1 VPTHLSENIVK
12 FYEKLHSIDV
22 KYTSLVF
29 TTVQKYT
36 FLRVTSKVIQKLSDG
51 PALPL
56 FFLLYWYQGN
66 PAPLSFAA
74 YVSFWVIYH
83 ELGVKQ
89 IFHRSRPSTSNGQK
103 GFSFPSSHSF
113 ASGIILIICLL
124 FPMPWQLLLI
134 LLAVINAANRPAV
147 GVHYIA
153 DVIAGL
159 SLGVI
164 VAASWPLILGI
175 AKVALP

>member
-1 VPTHLSENIVK
+1 
-12 FYEKLHSIDV
+12 
-22 KYTSLVF
+22 
-29 TTVQKYT
+29 
-36 FLRVTSKVIQKLSDG
+36 
-51 PALPL
+51 
-56 FFLLYWYQGN
+56 
-66 PAPLSFAA
+66 
-74 YVSFWVIYH
+74 
-83 ELGVKQ
+83 
-89 IFHRSRPSTSNGQK
+89 
-103 GFSFPSSHSF
+103 
-113 ASGIILIICLL
+113 
-124 FPMPWQLLLI
+124 MPWQLLLI